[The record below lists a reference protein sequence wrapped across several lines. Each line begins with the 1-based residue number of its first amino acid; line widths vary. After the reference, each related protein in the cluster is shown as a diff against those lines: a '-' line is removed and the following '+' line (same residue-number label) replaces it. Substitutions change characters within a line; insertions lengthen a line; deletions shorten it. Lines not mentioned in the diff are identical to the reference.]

1 MTNSPEYFMRAAMA
15 EARKAAKKDEVP
27 VGAVVVKGGKI
38 IARGHNLRETRRSP
52 LAHAELIAIKKA
64 ARKLGG
70 WRLSG
75 CDIYVTLEPCPM
87 CGGAIV
93 NARMDRVFFGA
104 SEPKSGAFG
113 GHLNLNDFALNH
125 RPEII
130 PGVLGEECLLILQ
143 NFFGGK
149 RGAKK

>member
-130 PGVLGEECLLILQ
+130 PGVLREECLLILQ